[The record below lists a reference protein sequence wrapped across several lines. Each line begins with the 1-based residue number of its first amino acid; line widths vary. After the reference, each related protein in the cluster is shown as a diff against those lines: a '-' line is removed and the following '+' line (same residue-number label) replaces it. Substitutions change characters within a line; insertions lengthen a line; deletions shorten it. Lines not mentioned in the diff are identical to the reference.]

1 MLYLILITVYYFAVT
16 ISTSS
21 RYVSMTRFMEK
32 NKDDEL
38 FSVLSSAEYQQ
49 IHVVCVLFFKT
60 FIFLCISI
68 FFKTVYQ

>member
-1 MLYLILITVYYFAVT
+1 MLYLILITGYFSVT

-32 NKDDEL
+32 NKDDDEL
-38 FSVLSSAEYQQ
+38 YSVVSSAEYEQ

-60 FIFLCISI
+60 FILLYISI
-68 FFKTVYQ
+68 FY